1 MHASTAVER
10 RCDALVQRN
19 GGLRVLRHVCAFA
32 CMLLCVCVVVRLRLL
47 GMLRSAFS
55 QYPRPYSGFPTAAA
69 GLPPFDMEQG
79 GVHKEEQVMGHTIR
93 VDQWRC
99 ESTFDLALP
108 LNLLLWPMIWSIV
121 LDRQGEKAPSWF
133 SL

>member
-1 MHASTAVER
+1 MH
-10 RCDALVQRN
+10 L
-19 GGLRVLRHVCAFA
+19 LA
-32 CMLLCVCVVVRLRLL
+32 CCSVCVAVRVRLL

-99 ESTFDLALP
+99 ESTFDLVFP
-108 LNLLLWPMIWSIV
+108 LNLLLWSIV